1 MPRSSLHSLLVFYL
15 LLYHLRST
23 TVTGT
28 QAVTRFQ
35 RWIVGDDVSAS
46 AESQCSGSVCYWY
59 SYMTRRDGTI
69 ISKTSMFTTNQIGEY
84 IWQERGQEVNG
95 ARVEVLFIYKVTT
108 TNVSTPIATPPT
120 GNSTNQGSGGDEGG
134 LYTAFITTAGLLVVI
149 VILFLVLVVLY
160 KEAFTPS
167 TSDQD
172 SMRYPI
178 TVADADTEEHSCP
191 TMDADQTMH
200 SEPAGIFYP
209 RSSTGN
215 GHEHSHF
222 PPMTG
227 LSYHGDESDDEC

>member
-95 ARVEVLFIYKVTT
+95 ARVEVLFIYKVT
-108 TNVSTPIATPPT
+108 S
-120 GNSTNQGSGGDEGG
+120 G

-160 KEAFTPS
+160 KVYRRKDDSKEAFTPS